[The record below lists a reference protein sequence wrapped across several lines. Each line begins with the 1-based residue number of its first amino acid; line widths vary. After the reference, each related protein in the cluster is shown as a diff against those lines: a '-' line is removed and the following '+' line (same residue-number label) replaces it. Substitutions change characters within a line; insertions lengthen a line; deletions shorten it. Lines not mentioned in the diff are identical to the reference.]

1 MDATCANARRY
12 VRVDGMMKCVVQ
24 VFYAFGGGGS
34 GPVIRELGITLMS
47 ANECAASNS
56 IARVA
61 VVLTC
66 TVGFEQV
73 AIIWQGPGSS
83 HGGVD
88 SGAVSGLWTST
99 CWCVVAGISC
109 PGIDIALMSM
119 PPWSP
124 MSMTSC
130 ALMSIVACAS

>member
-24 VFYAFGGGGS
+24 VIYAFGGGGS
-34 GPVIRELGITLMS
+34 GPVIRELGITLLS
-47 ANECAASNS
+47 TNECAATNS

-73 AIIWQGPGSS
+73 AIIRQVPGSS
-83 HGGVD
+83 HGGVE
-88 SGAVSGLWTST
+88 SGPGSLLSTST

-109 PGIDIALMSM
+109 PSIDIALMSM
-119 PPWSP
+119 P
-124 MSMTSC
+124 
-130 ALMSIVACAS
+130 L